1 MTLFQILLP
10 TVHWQQ
16 KDDKSIN
23 SRIFIDK
30 PLKKPWLTPNFSY
43 RIFDQKASLE
53 IPSIRINYW
62 RSVTGYVATN
72 CPAEI
77 AIFSLSIGSSR
88 KQKKKEKLYFTRCS
102 TIQTSFSSGGGA
114 VALHCRHHQHLYQK
128 AKKKIVRKGRLFRPI
143 PTFI

>member
-1 MTLFQILLP
+1 MTLFKIFLP
-10 TVHWQQ
+10 TVHRQQ

-30 PLKKPWLTPNFSY
+30 PSKKPWLTPNFSY

-53 IPSIRINYW
+53 IPSIRINYG

-77 AIFSLSIGSSR
+77 AIFSLHRILQEAEEEREAIFYSMFHHSNFIFFWRRSCGKEEGIVGTTSICTRRLKR
-88 KQKKKEKLYFTRCS
+88 KL
-102 TIQTSFSSGGGA
+102 
-114 VALHCRHHQHLYQK
+114 
-128 AKKKIVRKGRLFRPI
+128 
-143 PTFI
+143 